1 MSVNNVVTAMLA
13 LGAIVVS
20 VVALWI
26 NRQVDRRATRSALTD
41 LALRVSE
48 QVAAYEKL
56 SPQSEQES
64 FRRKLDIEVLIR
76 QADSLMQQ
84 LGTLRPDSVAV
95 SLAQAL
101 ESVQD
106 FWWADIYWG
115 QAATSDLFR
124 RAITI
129 GYWGLALLYRGDPE
143 RASLKTQ
150 EAVKGLI
157 SEEIDA
163 YIVRGNILASMGE
176 GEGDSESSTYW
187 FDLAQEQFNHIPVSD
202 TRRGAYLGFINEKRN
217 RT

>member
-1 MSVNNVVTAMLA
+1 MLTPDGGKVTRAMSVNNVVTAMLA

-115 QAATSDLFR
+115 QAAAPATSSVAQSRLATGAWHCFTE
-124 RAITI
+124 AI
-129 GYWGLALLYRGDPE
+129 
-143 RASLKTQ
+143 
-150 EAVKGLI
+150 
-157 SEEIDA
+157 
-163 YIVRGNILASMGE
+163 
-176 GEGDSESSTYW
+176 
-187 FDLAQEQFNHIPVSD
+187 
-202 TRRGAYLGFINEKRN
+202 RRGLV
-217 RT
+217 